1 MTDPRVLISTAF
13 RARSHPAVES
23 FGRFV
28 AGEGSGDVPPCWGD
42 IADSFAA
49 ALSSDE
55 ARVEAFEGLRASG
68 DLGALILF
76 LDLQRDEANVLAHA
90 WAVAHEL
97 PPVVQCALVSLH
109 VDATAPE
116 GVGTRLH
123 PAARNLLADADARA
137 RDHEFYAARAAAL
150 RSLRTR
156 MSLGSEHSAPT
167 P

>member
-1 MTDPRVLISTAF
+1 MTEPRSLLSAALCG
-13 RARSHPAVES
+13 RAHPDVQS

-28 AGEGSGDVPPCWGD
+28 AGETSGNVPPCWGD
-42 IADSFAA
+42 IVDAFDG
-49 ALSSDE
+49 ALPTDE

-76 LDLQRDEANVLAHA
+76 LDHHRDLPNVLAQV
-90 WAVAHEL
+90 WAVASEL
-97 PPVVQCALVSLH
+97 PVVVQCALVSLN
-109 VDATAPE
+109 DTPPE
-116 GVGTRLH
+116 CDVARLH

-150 RSLRTR
+150 RSFRTR
-156 MSLGSEHSAPT
+156 MSGLPAHSAQT